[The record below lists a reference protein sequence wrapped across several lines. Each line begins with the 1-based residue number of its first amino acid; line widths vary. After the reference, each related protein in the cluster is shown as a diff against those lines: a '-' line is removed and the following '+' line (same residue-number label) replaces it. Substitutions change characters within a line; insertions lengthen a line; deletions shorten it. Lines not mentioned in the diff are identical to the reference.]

1 MSADSANPVAQLR
14 HDLRT
19 PVNHI
24 LGYSEML
31 LEDAEAEGNAASV
44 SDLRK
49 IQTAAKTL
57 SALIDL
63 RIQGDCG
70 AGGPPAMG
78 NFTPSP
84 PFNAPIAGGS
94 PHQNPEPL
102 SGRVLVV
109 DDDEGNREML
119 AKRLVREGL
128 SVEMVPDGFEALA
141 ALGTKEF
148 DVVLLDVMMPLLD
161 GYEVLRQAKENPAT
175 RDVPVIMISAL
186 DEIASVIRCIEAGA
200 EDYLPKPFDPTLL
213 RARLSACLEKKRLRD
228 AEQRYLQ
235 EIEIAQRR
243 LQGELDEA
251 ARYVRSIIPA
261 PQQGPPKTDWKYTP
275 STELGGDAFG
285 YHWIDS
291 GHFAIYLLDVCGH
304 GVGPALLSVAAMN
317 VLRSASLPNTDFRD
331 PAAVLAGLNKAF
343 PMERQNN
350 MYFTIWYGVYHS
362 PTRTLRYASGGHPPA
377 LLFLPSKAGGHV
389 SKRLQTPGLIVGVM
403 PDSEYS
409 SGLVELP
416 SGAVLALFSDGCY
429 EVRDASGEMPTF
441 EGFEDFMTR
450 HAPGEGGLERLQEW
464 VRTRHGDGPLDDDF
478 SILRVGF

>member
-1 MSADSANPVAQLR
+1 
-14 HDLRT
+14 
-19 PVNHI
+19 
-24 LGYSEML
+24 
-31 LEDAEAEGNAASV
+31 
-44 SDLRK
+44 
-49 IQTAAKTL
+49 
-57 SALIDL
+57 
-63 RIQGDCG
+63 
-70 AGGPPAMG
+70 MG
-78 NFTPSP
+78 NFTP
-84 PFNAPIAGGS
+84 S

-109 DDDEGNREML
+109 DDDQGNREML

-285 YHWIDS
+285 YGRLGEDLYVAYLID
-291 GHFAIYLLDVCGH
+291 
-304 GVGPALLSVAAMN
+304 VAKCEAREN
-317 VLRSASLPNTDFRD
+317 KPVLRKRKRSQ
-331 PAAVLAGLNKAF
+331 VLVLGF
-343 PMERQNN
+343 GR
-350 MYFTIWYGVYHS
+350 
-362 PTRTLRYASGGHPPA
+362 R
-377 LLFLPSKAGGHV
+377 
-389 SKRLQTPGLIVGVM
+389 
-403 PDSEYS
+403 SEKIN
-409 SGLVELP
+409 G
-416 SGAVLALFSDGCY
+416 
-429 EVRDASGEMPTF
+429 
-441 EGFEDFMTR
+441 
-450 HAPGEGGLERLQEW
+450 Q
-464 VRTRHGDGPLDDDF
+464 
-478 SILRVGF
+478 